1 MHLALGRQGELRL
14 RVLIDQIQ
22 SIIIVLQVFNSD
34 QNLLDQKINL
44 IRGVSQIMDD
54 HIQENFGVFQI
65 ILELNGLL
73 FEVLKCFIF
82 LI

>member
-1 MHLALGRQGELRL
+1 MHLALWRQGELRL